1 VSAMSDTTTINHE
14 VDAATYRRFKQLLGQ
29 KHGSAHGRVAESLEE
44 AMALYVEVHENGDTD
59 LVEEQSAVLAKLG
72 NIEARLDSLETLERE
87 RHNPTAAST
96 ASVGTETEQKLS
108 RMVNNLPDSS
118 TVSETVIEAV
128 IEDEGLSSY
137 KTLKKYKRLMQNR
150 GEIVEHPDETGTFFT
165 SPRSFA
171 IWCEQSPDVT
181 PQRVDYLVGQH
192 EEILGDGWY
201 AEALPSDFKTDKEGW
216 LNTKYAQA
224 VANGAHEL
232 TERYVDGEQDHNRT
246 FQ

>member
-1 VSAMSDTTTINHE
+1 MSDITTINHE
-14 VDAATYRRFKQLLGQ
+14 VDAAVYRRFKQLIQQ
-29 KHGSAHGRVAESLEE
+29 KHGSTHGRVAESLEE
-44 AMALYVEVHENGDTD
+44 ALALYVEVHENGDTD

-72 NIEARLDSLETLERE
+72 SIEERLDSLETLERE
-87 RHNPTAAST
+87 RHNPTGAEAGT
-96 ASVGTETEQKLS
+96 VGTETERKLS

-150 GEIVEHPDETGTFFT
+150 GEIVEHPDETGKFFT
-165 SPRSFA
+165 SPRAFA
-171 IWCEQSPDVT
+171 IWCENSPDVS

-192 EEILGDGWY
+192 EEILGDEWY

-224 VANGAHEL
+224 VANGAQEL
-232 TERYVDGEQDHNRT
+232 VDRHVDGAQDHGRT